1 MADSVFSILN
11 RSVSKLNGM
20 LDSIEVA
27 LNGVELAQLEEI
39 ENDLKDVL
47 TILKKHTEV
56 LYDES

>member
-1 MADSVFSILN
+1 MANSVFSILN

-47 TILKKHTEV
+47 TILKKHKGV
-56 LYDES
+56 LYDED